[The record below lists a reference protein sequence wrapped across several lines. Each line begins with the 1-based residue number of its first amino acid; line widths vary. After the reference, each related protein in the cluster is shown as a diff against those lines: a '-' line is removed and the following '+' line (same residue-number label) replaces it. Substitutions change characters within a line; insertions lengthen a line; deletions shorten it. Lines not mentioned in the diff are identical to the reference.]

1 MRALLGGKG
10 ANLGEMTRLAVPV
23 PSGFTITTEACIAY
37 LRSEDFQ
44 RACGNRCLSG
54 CTTLSRSLVRASAIR
69 AIFFSYRSGAKF
81 SMPGMMDTLLNIGL
95 NDETVEGMA
104 QLTQDERFAFDLY
117 RRLIQMFG
125 HVSIFLI
132 KQ

>member
-1 MRALLGGKG
+1 MAHGSWDSVRALLGGKG

-54 CTTLSRSLVRASAIR
+54 CTTTPRLNFPVTRFGLLKFALLCTLRVGIILRKLRI
-69 AIFFSYRSGAKF
+69 SGPLDK
-81 SMPGMMDTLLNIGL
+81 
-95 NDETVEGMA
+95 
-104 QLTQDERFAFDLY
+104 RFE
-117 RRLIQMFG
+117 
-125 HVSIFLI
+125 VSEE
-132 KQ
+132 